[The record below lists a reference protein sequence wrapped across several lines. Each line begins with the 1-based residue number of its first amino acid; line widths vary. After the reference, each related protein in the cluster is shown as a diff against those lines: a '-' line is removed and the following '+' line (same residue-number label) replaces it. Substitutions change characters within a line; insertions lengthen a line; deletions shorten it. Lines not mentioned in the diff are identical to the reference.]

1 MRRIEADIR
10 ILEATLLAAAA
21 LAAGS
26 CDREEAPEYPAD
38 TICVNTL
45 AVDGGS
51 TVSTDDGDNT
61 FMVLFWKGDASKEYL
76 ETNFGADVVWP
87 SPYLAEQ
94 APQSVASYERLVYDT
109 RYPYPMYPEETTY
122 LYATGYAPGRVLVP
136 ETADNYRTLIVN
148 DTPAAD
154 APDADDAPPAVKV
167 QRGRIDFLGCDV
179 WSDIFRGSRAD
190 PFAQDKNKLYFRH
203 LAAKLVFYADRDK
216 ATMQNKQFVRN
227 VKIANLQMSID
238 GGTTWTPMYT
248 PSKFEWKELNDADFT
263 PSYTKTIETV
273 KAIPSN
279 LDVAASSRPKA
290 GYKVVAAAAF
300 AGMPAEGE
308 EGFVLQKNATDRVP
322 IDGMVIDSCYVC
334 NQIAGGA
341 VQSGA
346 SIKLKMNITALMSFD
361 PNFPMQDEPS
371 GTPGDGSGSTTDN
384 LTFTKTWEGLTVEVK
399 AVDNAGNKTETPVT
413 EFRAGYEYRVYIH
426 FHRTGVDLVARQL
439 PWNDGG
445 SHYIPIPG
453 GDPDSGGA
461 QPGGETGGTTGG
473 ETGGE
478 TGGDQPGAQPAA

>member
-10 ILEATLLAAAA
+10 ILGATLLAAAA
-21 LAAGS
+21 LAACSSDG
-26 CDREEAPEYPAD
+26 EAPDYPAG

-45 AVDGGS
+45 AVDGAS
-51 TVSTDDGDNT
+51 TASTDEGDNT
-61 FMVLFWKGDASKEYL
+61 FMVLFWKGDEGRKHL
-76 ETNFGADVVWP
+76 ETNLESTAVWP
-87 SPYLAEQ
+87 APYLAEQ

-136 ETADNYRTLIVN
+136 ETAGNYRTLIVN

-154 APDADDAPPAVKV
+154 APAGDDAPPAVKV

-238 GGTTWTPMYT
+238 GGTTWTSMYT
-248 PSKFEWKELNDADFT
+248 PSKFEWKGLDDGDFT
-263 PSYTKTIETV
+263 PSYLTMIETV

-279 LDVAASSRPKA
+279 LDVAADSRPKA
-290 GYKVVAAAAF
+290 GYKAVAAAAF
-300 AGMPAEGE
+300 AGVPAEGE

-334 NQIAGGA
+334 NPIAGGL

-384 LTFTKTWEGLTVEVK
+384 LTFTETWEGVTVEVK
-399 AVDNAGNKTETPVT
+399 TVDNAGNKTETPVS
-413 EFRAGYEYRVYIH
+413 EFCPGYEYRVYIH

-453 GDPDSGGA
+453 GDPDQG
-461 QPGGETGGTTGG
+461 GG

-478 TGGDQPGAQPAA
+478 TGGDQPGA